1 LYGPQELPAFMEQF
15 SNLAK
20 SIALNTTLPAG
31 LPPPT
36 YNFTVRISLSL
47 SLSHSINGSMDL
59 DWLIV

>member
-1 LYGPQELPAFMEQF
+1 MEQF